1 VTAANTD
8 PAYELSH
15 RAAVAQE
22 RITVADQNSVD
33 AANQEPAANREP
45 ADVGQQ
51 KAAELGSW
59 RPENVVNQEEIAWTK
74 AAQGKFR
81 YRRKSFTAA
90 ARMDRLGA
98 SLYEIEP
105 GASAF
110 PRHYHCANE
119 EAIYVLEGEGML
131 SLGAAEVRVR
141 AGDFAAIPRG
151 SEYAHRLRNCS
162 DQPLRYL
169 CFSTMIE
176 PDVGVYPDSNKVG
189 FFEGS
194 APGGPKERRRLT
206 GMFRR
211 DTEVGYFEGEDDA

>member
-1 VTAANTD
+1 MEPSNPAKQEPANVTAANTN
-8 PAYELSH
+8 PVNELTQ
-15 RAAVAQE
+15 RAAKDQVPANM
-22 RITVADQNSVD
+22 ADEKS
-33 AANQEPAANREP
+33 
-45 ADVGQQ
+45 ADMR
-51 KAAELGSW
+51 LGSV
-59 RPENVVNQEEIAWTK
+59 RPGNVVNQEAIAWTE

-81 YRRKSFTAA
+81 YRRKSFTSAA
-90 ARMDRLGA
+90 GMDRLGA

-131 SLGAAEVRVR
+131 SIGAVQVPVR

-151 SEYAHRLRNCS
+151 SEHAHRLRNCS
-162 DQPLRYL
+162 DQALRYL

-176 PDVGVYPDSNKVG
+176 PDIAVYSDSNKVG

-206 GMFRR
+206 GIYRR
-211 DTEVGYFEGEDDA
+211 GTEVGYFEGEDDA